1 MSRSSSTKTSW
12 SSASDRGQPS
22 SLLKPE
28 ANRPLVELRD
38 VSLRFVS
45 YTDKQYSLKR
55 QALDLLLQ
63 RENPTQANEFWAL
76 QHVDLRMAKGERIG
90 IIGFN
95 GAGKSTL
102 LRILARIYTPT
113 TGRLSIRGTVAPLI
127 EMGAGFNPE
136 LSGRD
141 NILLNGAMLGIRP
154 KEMRRKVDGIYDFT
168 GLREF
173 ADLPLKYYSSGM
185 YARLAFAIATEVD
198 PDILLIDES
207 LGAGDVIFVD
217 RAKERINKL
226 LQKSNLV
233 VIVSHDLG
241 QLHAM
246 CNRGIWM
253 HEGQVR
259 VDSDMTDTIT
269 QYLTFTQAIDRKAA
283 EAANLAEFARQ
294 QAANEAAEQIAVEA
308 RQSERATV

>member
-1 MSRSSSTKTSW
+1 MSRSRATKTSW
-12 SSASDRGQPS
+12 SSDSDAGRSTVLSRPG
-22 SLLKPE
+22 
-28 ANRPLVELRD
+28 PLVELDD

-45 YTDKQYSLKR
+45 YADKQYSLKR
-55 QALDLLLQ
+55 KALDLVLR
-63 RENPTQANEFWAL
+63 REGPPVSTDFWAL
-76 QHVDLRMAKGERIG
+76 RDVNLRMSKGERIG
-90 IIGFN
+90 ILGFN

-102 LRILARIYTPT
+102 LRLLARIYTPT
-113 TGRLSIRGTVAPLI
+113 RGRLAIRGSVAPLI

-154 KEMRRKVDGIYDFT
+154 REMRGKIEGIYDFT

-198 PDILLIDES
+198 PEILLIDES

-217 RAKERINKL
+217 RAKARIDALLER
-226 LQKSNLV
+226 SNLV

-241 QLHAM
+241 SLHKM

-253 HEGQVR
+253 HEGR
-259 VDSDMTDTIT
+259 VEADGDISESIT
-269 QYLTFTQAIDRKAA
+269 KYLTFTQAIDARAA
-283 EAANLAEFARQ
+283 AAAKIEDYA
-294 QAANEAAEQIAVEA
+294 QAASA
-308 RQSERATV
+308 

>member
-1 MSRSSSTKTSW
+1 M
-12 SSASDRGQPS
+12 
-22 SLLKPE
+22 KPE
-28 ANRPLVELRD
+28 ANRPLVELDD

-45 YTDKQYSLKR
+45 YHDKQYSLKR
-55 QALDLLLQ
+55 QALDLLL
-63 RENPTQANEFWAL
+63 RRDTPPVSNDFWAL
-76 QHVDLRMAKGERIG
+76 QNVSLRMCKGERIG

-102 LRILARIYTPT
+102 LRTLARIYTPT

-127 EMGAGFNPE
+127 EMGAGFNHE

-141 NILLNGAMLGIRP
+141 NILLNGAMLGIKPR
-154 KEMRRKVDGIYDFT
+154 EMKKKIDGIYDFT

-217 RAKERINKL
+217 RAKARIDEL
-226 LQKSNLV
+226 LAKSNLV

-241 QLHAM
+241 QVHKM
-246 CNRGIWM
+246 CTRGIWM

-259 VDSDMTDTIT
+259 VDSDITDTIT
-269 QYLTFTQAIDRKAA
+269 QYLTFTQAIDAKAA
-283 EAANLAEFARQ
+283 EAARRAEFAEM
-294 QAANEAAEQIAVEA
+294 AH
-308 RQSERATV
+308 